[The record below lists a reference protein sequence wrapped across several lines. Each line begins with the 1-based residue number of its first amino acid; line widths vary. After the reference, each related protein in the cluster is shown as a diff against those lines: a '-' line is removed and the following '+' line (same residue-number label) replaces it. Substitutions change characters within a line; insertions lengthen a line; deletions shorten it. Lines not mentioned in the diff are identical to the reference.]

1 MRVRRGSSGQEKEVK
16 GAIVGRTAA
25 KVRDLLANRSVG
37 LRDHAYNLGFG
48 KLRQED
54 YCKFED
60 RLSCTVRPCIKKT
73 LQKEGPREIKH
84 PSPGSVNELVLGSS
98 RDPGF
103 SAQKV
108 EDKPHSSLSGH
119 SPANHGA
126 VSRSHSGAS

>member
-54 YCKFED
+54 YCKFEASLILED
-60 RLSCTVRPCIKKT
+60 TKQEGWACG
-73 LQKEGPREIKH
+73 LQQA
-84 PSPGSVNELVLGSS
+84 LGSITGTEYNS
-98 RDPGF
+98 
-103 SAQKV
+103 V
-108 EDKPHSSLSGH
+108 
-119 SPANHGA
+119 
-126 VSRSHSGAS
+126 

>member
-60 RLSCTVRPCIKKT
+60 RLSCTVRPCYQENITKRGAK
-73 LQKEGPREIKH
+73 
-84 PSPGSVNELVLGSS
+84 
-98 RDPGF
+98 RD
-103 SAQKV
+103 
-108 EDKPHSSLSGH
+108 
-119 SPANHGA
+119 
-126 VSRSHSGAS
+126 